1 MGATAIGLSASLI
14 LGLAAATANADTAN
28 VGGLA
33 AAPAPSANNAL
44 YVELGGNGGFYTI
57 NYERFLRRDASVR
70 VGLMYMSISAS
81 AGSGMDSASAKV
93 TWTSVPVMF
102 QYLGIA
108 AGSHALELAGG
119 VNMMYMSGNA
129 STFDSTASASGVI
142 PVGTATLGYRYS
154 DPTGGF
160 VFRAGYTPLF
170 FVTTEVKDI
179 FHWGGASFGYR
190 FQ

>member
-1 MGATAIGLSASLI
+1 MRASAIGLSASVI
-14 LGLAAATANADTAN
+14 LGLAATVNADTAN

-44 YVELGGNGGFYTI
+44 YVELGGNGGFYTV
-57 NYERFLRRDASVR
+57 NYERFLRKDASVR

-81 AGSGMDSASAKV
+81 AGSGMDSSSAKV
-93 TWTSVPVMF
+93 TWTSIPLMF
-102 QYLGIA
+102 QYLGVA
-108 AGSHALELAGG
+108 AGSHALELGGG

-129 STFDSTASASGVI
+129 STFDATASASGVI

-154 DPTGGF
+154 DPSGGF
-160 VFRAGYTPLF
+160 IFRAGYTPMF
-170 FVTTEVKDI
+170 FVTTEVKEV
-179 FHWGGASFGYR
+179 FHWGGLSFGYR

>member
-1 MGATAIGLSASLI
+1 MGVSAIGLSASLI

-44 YVELGGNGGFYTI
+44 YVELGGNGGFYTV

-81 AGSGMDSASAKV
+81 AGSGMDSASANV
-93 TWTSVPVMF
+93 TWTSIPLMF
-102 QYLGIA
+102 QYLGVA
-108 AGSHALELAGG
+108 AGSHALELGGG

-129 STFDSTASASGVI
+129 STFDSTASSSGVI

-179 FHWGGASFGYR
+179 FHWGGLSFGYR